1 MSDVSQG
8 PGWWQAADGKW
19 YPPAPPTPPAPPA
32 HPVAPAYQAPAP
44 PPPPTPPA
52 PPTYQAPPP
61 PGAPPAYYPQATGPK
76 NDGMSIAGLV
86 CGISGLTLI
95 GCGIGL
101 IPAILGVVFGVIGMK
116 KVDAS
121 GGALKGKGMA
131 LAGAICGGVATGL
144 FVLYIVIVIINA
156 IANSN

>member
-8 PGWWQAADGKW
+8 SGWWQAADGKW
-19 YPPAPPTPPAPPA
+19 YPPTPHQQPVNYAP
-32 HPVAPAYQAPAP
+32 V
-44 PPPPTPPA
+44 
-52 PPTYQAPPP
+52 
-61 PGAPPAYYPQATGPK
+61 GPK

-101 IPAILGVVFGVIGMK
+101 VPAILGVVFGILGIK
-116 KVDAS
+116 KIDAS
-121 GGALKGKGMA
+121 NGTIKGRGMA
-131 LAGAICGGVATGL
+131 LAGAICGAVAIGL

>member
-1 MSDVSQG
+1 MRLAEIMSDVSQG

-19 YPPAPPTPPAPPA
+19 YPPAPQQQPVNYAP
-32 HPVAPAYQAPAP
+32 V
-44 PPPPTPPA
+44 
-52 PPTYQAPPP
+52 
-61 PGAPPAYYPQATGPK
+61 GPK

-101 IPAILGVVFGVIGMK
+101 IPAILGVVFGIIGIK
-116 KVDAS
+116 KIDAS
-121 GGALKGKGMA
+121 NGTIKGRGMA
-131 LAGAICGGVATGL
+131 LAGAICGAIAIGL

-156 IANSN
+156 IASSN

>member
-1 MSDVSQG
+1 MRLAEIMSDVSQG

-19 YPPAPPTPPAPPA
+19 YPPAPQQQPVNYAP
-32 HPVAPAYQAPAP
+32 V
-44 PPPPTPPA
+44 
-52 PPTYQAPPP
+52 
-61 PGAPPAYYPQATGPK
+61 GPK

-101 IPAILGVVFGVIGMK
+101 IPAILGVVFGIIGIK
-116 KVDAS
+116 KIDAS
-121 GGALKGKGMA
+121 TGTIKGRGMA
-131 LAGAICGGVATGL
+131 LAGAICGAIAIGL

-156 IANSN
+156 IASSN

>member
-1 MSDVSQG
+1 MRLAEIMSDVSQG

-19 YPPAPPTPPAPPA
+19 YPPAPQQQPVNYAP
-32 HPVAPAYQAPAP
+32 V
-44 PPPPTPPA
+44 
-52 PPTYQAPPP
+52 
-61 PGAPPAYYPQATGPK
+61 GPK

-101 IPAILGVVFGVIGMK
+101 IPAILGVVFGILGIK

-121 GGALKGKGMA
+121 GGAIKGRGMA
-131 LAGAICGGVATGL
+131 LAGAICGAVAIGL

-156 IANSN
+156 IASSN

>member
-8 PGWWQAADGKW
+8 PGWWMAADGKW
-19 YPPAPPTPPAPPA
+19 YPPAPPA
-32 HPVAPAYQAPAP
+32 
-44 PPPPTPPA
+44 PPA
-52 PPTYQAPPP
+52 PPTFQA

-86 CGISGLTLI
+86 CGISGLATLVL
-95 GCGIGL
+95 CGIGL
-101 IPAILGVVFGVIGMK
+101 IPAILGVVFGLIGMK
-116 KVDAS
+116 KIDAS
-121 GGALKGKGMA
+121 GGALKGRGMA
-131 LAGAICGGVATGL
+131 LAGAICGGVAIGL

>member
-8 PGWWQAADGKW
+8 PGWWQATDGKW
-19 YPPAPPTPPAPPA
+19 YPPAPQQQPVNYAP
-32 HPVAPAYQAPAP
+32 V
-44 PPPPTPPA
+44 
-52 PPTYQAPPP
+52 
-61 PGAPPAYYPQATGPK
+61 GPK

-101 IPAILGVVFGVIGMK
+101 IPAILGVVFGVLGMK

-121 GGALKGKGMA
+121 GGALKGRGMA
-131 LAGAICGGVATGL
+131 LAGAICGAVAIGL
-144 FVLYIVIVIINA
+144 FLLWLVLALFGVF
-156 IANSN
+156 NSDSSSY